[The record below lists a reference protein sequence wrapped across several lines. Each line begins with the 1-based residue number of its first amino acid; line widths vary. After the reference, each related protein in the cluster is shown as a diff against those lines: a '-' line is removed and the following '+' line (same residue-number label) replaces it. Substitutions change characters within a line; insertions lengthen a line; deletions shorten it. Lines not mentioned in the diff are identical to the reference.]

1 MGLTGGT
8 RFGPYEILGPL
19 GAGGAPAA
27 AATLRQAQGRPGAED
42 GRGRRW
48 QISNEGGS
56 RARWSTDGHQ
66 LFFLS
71 LDDASILS
79 AAIRAH
85 GDAIEND
92 PPRVY
97 ADIQLML
104 ETRSP
109 VRSGA
114 GRQERA
120 RARANDQSRDAAAD
134 GHELAPGTRAVE
146 SLVQRLSASTV
157 RLAAG
162 HSRANDGSRRR
173 DVRSS
178 AVQRAS
184 ARSSRARQS
193 NP

>member
-1 MGLTGGT
+1 MQPFVEG
-8 RFGPYEILGPL
+8 
-19 GAGGAPAA
+19 
-27 AATLRQAQGRPGAED
+27 PGAED

-48 QISNEGGS
+48 QISSQGGS

-97 ADIQLML
+97 AEIQLMP

-109 VRSGA
+109 YDPAPDGKNVLVLERTINQGTPLLMVMNWLRGL
-114 GRQERA
+114 GR
-120 RARANDQSRDAAAD
+120 
-134 GHELAPGTRAVE
+134 
-146 SLVQRLSASTV
+146 
-157 RLAAG
+157 
-162 HSRANDGSRRR
+162 
-173 DVRSS
+173 
-178 AVQRAS
+178 
-184 ARSSRARQS
+184 
-193 NP
+193 